1 MSAGDAWRPVPGAT
15 VRERAV
21 RLAGALAELGE
32 RRILVQ
38 RGGAV
43 ALLEP
48 RQTDLPGVV
57 LGLVECDL
65 IKAETLGVEAA
76 IVGGVLCW
84 RPSAGTGVRAAF
96 AEAIAGT

>member
-1 MSAGDAWRPVPGAT
+1 MSAGDAWRPVRGVT
-15 VRERAV
+15 VREQAE

-32 RRILVQ
+32 GRVFVH
-38 RGGAV
+38 RGGAA

-48 RQTDLPGVV
+48 RKTDLPGVL
-57 LGLVECDL
+57 LGLGEPDV
-65 IKAETLGVEAA
+65 IWAESVGVEAA

-84 RPSAGTGVRAAF
+84 RPSGGAGFRAAF